1 MLCLLQ
7 FVLMALKIHRL
18 VPILRNDLPL
28 FLIEAHKL
36 NLSLA
41 KSSHLNQKEHF
52 GLGKQRAEWAGR
64 YDAWHSRPQQPEPSS
79 CAHTGLCLLSPK
91 LQAVASG
98 SSDYRRLKSVC
109 HPGHKRSTHWPS
121 NNCILLFFYLT
132 NINGPYYCQNSGY
145 SPSSLCTHDCVCICF
160 S

>member
-41 KSSHLNQKEHF
+41 KSSHLNQNEHF
-52 GLGKQRAEWAGR
+52 GLGKQRAE
-64 YDAWHSRPQQPEPSS
+64 
-79 CAHTGLCLLSPK
+79 
-91 LQAVASG
+91 
-98 SSDYRRLKSVC
+98 
-109 HPGHKRSTHWPS
+109 
-121 NNCILLFFYLT
+121 
-132 NINGPYYCQNSGY
+132 
-145 SPSSLCTHDCVCICF
+145 
-160 S
+160 